1 MMKFDEKWFVV
12 ICDDDF
18 LIIDQLIVKN
28 IDIEF
33 SRKDLLAKV
42 ILPED
47 MDKFLDFI
55 MVLKN
60 EKSIFGYEIS
70 LLEASGAVTIMYFGG
85 VLNDGKFII
94 TAFSNYIALYEQL
107 ISINNDQANLLR
119 EKMKALYS
127 PTLDFTKLTM
137 LNNEIVNMQR
147 ELKKKNRELMIKDKA
162 ISASLNA
169 IVFIDLNKKITYVN
183 KAFLNL
189 LGYENKEEILG
200 CTSIEFIENFKDYEK
215 TKSVLFEK
223 GSCHGE
229 MFIKKKD
236 KSLIYSIFT
245 SNLIYSE
252 QGKPISIMVSFLDIT
267 ERNEMEKSLI
277 KSKKEAEAAN
287 ILKSNFLANMSHEIR
302 TPMNGII
309 GFLELLE
316 NTTLNRDQMEY
327 INYIKT
333 STDNLLNVI
342 NDILDVSKIEAGKL
356 ELEKIS
362 FDLHLAV
369 ENTVLSFAARAAQ
382 KGLDLN
388 MLINSDVPQ
397 FVIGDPTR
405 LKQVIS
411 NLINNAIK
419 YTDKGYVM
427 LQVEIKERLDSGYI
441 IRFSVEDTGI
451 GMTEEVMNKIFKPFS
466 QADESSNRKY
476 GGSGLGLTICD
487 SIVKMMDGN
496 IRVESTELKGSK
508 FIFEIKVKEETNKKI
523 SNLVDYSVLK
533 GKKIMVVD
541 DNYANRNIAKIYLQE
556 ANCMV
561 NEAESAVEA
570 LTKLVRN
577 EVSSYNAILIDYSM
591 PNMNGLDLAAALKA
605 IPMTKEIPLILLTS
619 IDFNK
624 EIQDAR
630 SIGLLGY
637 LSKPY
642 KRKDLLDCIS
652 MVLKGEEYIDGNE
665 KTFVT
670 KGEILEATKNEL
682 KVLLVEDNDINRSFF
697 IKLLKLLGINCNVA
711 LNGEEAVK
719 ACKNENYDIVFM
731 DCQMPIMDGY
741 EATKRIRQFEGN
753 IKHTV
758 IVAMTAFAMKDD
770 AEKCIAAGMDDYLS
784 KPVKNERVQEIIEK
798 YSKKTVAIKNNNWY
812 EQSILMIIDETGFDR
827 NTAESLLKEGIVN
840 IKMLLSEIQKSI
852 HNGDFEDASQKLHQL
867 KGVVLNLRLNGIFE
881 AVMKARDALKE
892 GSIESSKNI
901 ILGIIKMLDGF

>member
-1 MMKFDEKWFVV
+1 MKFDEKWFVV

-70 LLEASGAVTIMYFGG
+70 LLEASGAVTVMYFGG

-215 TKSVLFEK
+215 TKSVLFEN

-316 NTTLNRDQMEY
+316 NTTLNRDQIEY

-508 FIFEIKVKEETNKKI
+508 FIFEIKVKEETNKKN

-561 NEAESAVEA
+561 NEAESAVDA

-591 PNMNGLDLAAALKA
+591 PNMNGLDLASALKA

-697 IKLLKLLGINCNVA
+697 IKLLKLLGINYNVA

-770 AEKCIAAGMDDYLS
+770 AEKCITAGMDDYLS

-798 YSKKTVAIKNNNWY
+798 YSKKTVVIKNNNWY

-840 IKMLLSEIQKSI
+840 IKMLLSEIQKSM
-852 HNGDFEDASQKLHQL
+852 HNSDFEDASQKLHQL